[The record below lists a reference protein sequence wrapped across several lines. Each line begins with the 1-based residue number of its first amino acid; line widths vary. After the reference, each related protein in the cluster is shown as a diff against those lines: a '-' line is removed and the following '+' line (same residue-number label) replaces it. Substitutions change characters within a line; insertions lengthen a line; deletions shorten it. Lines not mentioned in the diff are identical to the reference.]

1 MKIQTPHR
9 LRLGSALIATMLVT
23 PVGAGMASA
32 ATVEPDPTVA
42 VTASDEAGA
51 SEITA
56 SETAPVESEVA
67 PATESDDAGSA
78 SDVPTEVTEP
88 AGEATADDAPAD
100 PSTGDVTSTEDP
112 AAEATVPTG
121 ATAPTG
127 TTTPRAAAA
136 IPEGVLITSLAVDAT
151 VSPVQQPWNTR
162 GSYHATLTVHDVV
175 GTGSDTLSYAGL
187 VADSAFT
194 LSVNGGTP
202 TAVEP
207 ATDGTVPVTGIVEGT
222 NYLVLNVQYANP
234 EAPAVTAAASYYV
247 ELTVLTQAET
257 VDLVR
262 EDTASTGV
270 NEGTRYQGEQVT
282 VVAPAGTYTPGEVL
296 TVTVYDEND
305 VAVDTVTAVAAADGS
320 LSVTYSVP
328 PTMTP
333 GDYLLY
339 LSDAAGQPAGSY
351 ILHVLE
357 RVAEP
362 VTPVD
367 NTVTATDTTQQ
378 VKTDPAVSTVRSA
391 ALADRLATTGSD
403 SSAAL
408 WAAGGL
414 AAAGA
419 VLAGG
424 AAMLRRRRSV
434 DS

>member
-1 MKIQTPHR
+1 MKIQTLHR

-23 PVGAGMASA
+23 PLGAGVASA
-32 ATVEPDPTVA
+32 AAVEPDPTVA

-51 SEITA
+51 SEVTA
-56 SETAPVESEVA
+56 SETAPVESEAA

-78 SDVPTEVTEP
+78 SDDPTEVTEP

-127 TTTPRAAAA
+127 TTTPRAAA

-162 GSYHATLTVHDVV
+162 GAYAATLTVHDVV

-202 TAVEP
+202 TAVQP

-247 ELTVLTQAET
+247 ELRVLTQAET